1 MALSGPRFAPRRG
14 KADALVVLLHGY
26 GSDGDDLIS
35 LAEPLSQALPGAA
48 FVAPNAPQHCPGARF
63 MWFPITELDPRAMHQ
78 GVVSAAPA
86 LKTFIAEELQRLGLG
101 VDRLALIGF
110 SQGTM
115 LALYLGL
122 TGLKPAGVV
131 GLSGV
136 LTGDGTGETVLQDA
150 LAPFL
155 LCHGTADQ
163 VIPPDALFMTASALA
178 GAGARVQ
185 WHLAPGIGHG
195 IDDSALSLTGGF
207 LKLAFA
213 GRLATEGPAST
224 PWR

>member
-1 MALSGPRFAPRRG
+1 MALNGPRKSPKSG
-14 KADALVVLLHGY
+14 KATALVILLHGY
-26 GSDGDDLIS
+26 GSDGDDLIG
-35 LAEPLSQALPGAA
+35 LAEPLSEFLPGAV
-48 FVAPNAPQHCPGARF
+48 FIAPNAPSPCPGARF

-78 GVVSAAPA
+78 GVVAAAPA
-86 LKTFIAEELQRLGLG
+86 LKVFIESELQRLALQPEQ
-101 VDRLALIGF
+101 LALIGF

-122 TGLKPAGVV
+122 TGLKPAAVV

-136 LTGDGTGETVLQDA
+136 LTGDGTGETVRQDA
-150 LAPFL
+150 LPPFL

-178 GAGARVQ
+178 GSGARVQ
-185 WHLAPGIGHG
+185 WHLAPGLAHG
-195 IDDSALSLTGGF
+195 IDDSALILTGNF
-207 LKLAFA
+207 LKLAFN
-213 GRLATEGPAST
+213 GRLASEGPAST